1 MKTIGNIFDYNEICK
16 KSFVINLF
24 SLAGFGAPQKW
35 IMN

>member
-16 KSFVINLF
+16 KYFPIKLF
-24 SLAGFGAPQKW
+24 SFAGFGAPQKW